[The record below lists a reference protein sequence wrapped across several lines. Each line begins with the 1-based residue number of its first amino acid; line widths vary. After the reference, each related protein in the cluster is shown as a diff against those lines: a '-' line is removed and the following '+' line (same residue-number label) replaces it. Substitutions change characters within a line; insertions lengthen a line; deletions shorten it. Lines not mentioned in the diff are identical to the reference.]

1 MALVTQGDS
10 AHLVTLPAAALLS
23 GHDVQAPAASEP
35 VISENIPS
43 LLLPVGTVQQ
53 KWFLPSFP
61 KPLGLVGDMALTG

>member
-10 AHLVTLPAAALLS
+10 AHLVTLPAAVLLS
-23 GHDVQAPAASEP
+23 GRDVQAPAASEP

-43 LLLPVGTVQQ
+43 LLLPAGTVQQ